1 MRNNEYKK
9 AFNQLNVSYKT
20 IDNLYDITA
29 QSKHKAITLPKKIIA
44 TVMAFVLVVGGGFG
58 ISYSVSDK
66 ASMGIY
72 SKRERGCKYKKSNA
86 ARFYLSNLYFRKQ

>member
-29 QSKHKAITLPKKIIA
+29 QSKRKAITLPKK
-44 TVMAFVLVVGGGFG
+44 
-58 ISYSVSDK
+58 
-66 ASMGIY
+66 
-72 SKRERGCKYKKSNA
+72 
-86 ARFYLSNLYFRKQ
+86 

>member
-9 AFNQLNVSYKT
+9 AFNQLNVSYKA

-44 TVMAFVLVVGGGFG
+44 MVMAFV
-58 ISYSVSDK
+58 
-66 ASMGIY
+66 
-72 SKRERGCKYKKSNA
+72 
-86 ARFYLSNLYFRKQ
+86 